1 MRRFE
6 KISYNQFK
14 KDISDSEELY
24 NEYLLPSRETLFAA
38 GYDFYSLTDFILKP
52 GEIKKI
58 PTGIKVIMEKDDC
71 LLLVVRSGMGFKNNI
86 RMCNQVAVIDKDYYN
101 NPSNEGHMFF
111 KLQNEGNEDWIVK
124 KGDGIGQGIFIKY
137 LTVDNENENFINRE
151 SDY

>member
-24 NEYLLPSRETLFAA
+24 NEYSLPSRETLFAA

-71 LLLVVRSGMGFKNNI
+71 LLIVVRSGMGFKNNI
-86 RMCNQVAVIDKDYYN
+86 RMCNQVGVIDKDYYN

-111 KLQNEGNEDWIVK
+111 
-124 KGDGIGQGIFIKY
+124 
-137 LTVDNENENFINRE
+137 
-151 SDY
+151 

>member
-38 GYDFYSLTDFILKP
+38 GYDFYSLIDFILKP

-86 RMCNQVAVIDKDYYN
+86 RMCNQVGVIDKDYYN

-111 KLQNEGNEDWIVK
+111 KLQNEGNKDWIVK